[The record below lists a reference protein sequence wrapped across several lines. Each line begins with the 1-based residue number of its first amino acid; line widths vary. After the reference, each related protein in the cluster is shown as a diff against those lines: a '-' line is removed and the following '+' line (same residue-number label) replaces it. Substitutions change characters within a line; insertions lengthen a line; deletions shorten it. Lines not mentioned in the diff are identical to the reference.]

1 MNQATWNRS
10 GLKRSLL
17 SIAIGMIVAG
27 LLIQLSGY
35 NALTAYGALW
45 TGATGLQ
52 AGPAMG
58 PSDITVGTGHLD
70 LFQLAQ
76 SLATI
81 TPLLLCGL
89 AVALGLRA
97 GLFNIGAQGQMT
109 AGALAAACAGL
120 IGSTGHGGLP
130 AFIHVPLII
139 AVGGIAGAVWGGLAG
154 FLKAWRGVH
163 EVISTI
169 MLNFIGLDLATY
181 LVSHNLRDPHSQNL
195 QTTTIAP
202 SALLSP
208 LVAHSNLTIGLFLAI
223 AAAIGLNFLI
233 SKTSTGFSIRAV
245 GNNPEAAEANGISTA
260 RTLVFTMALS
270 GGLAGIAGALEVM
283 GVHHR
288 YVDGLAGSYGFDGIA
303 VALLAGLSGGGAILS
318 AIFFGLLASGSDSM
332 QATTSV
338 PAPVA
343 VVVQAI
349 VIIFVGIRQFGFGQ
363 FTKRPDPGPS
373 TPGDPPVGS
382 ESADSAPTLEER
394 SAANAGN

>member
-1 MNQATWNRS
+1 MSEASTHS
-10 GLKRSLL
+10 GGLKRSLL
-17 SIAIGMIVAG
+17 SVTFGLVAAG
-27 LLIQLSGY
+27 ILIQLSGY
-35 NALTAYGALW
+35 NALAAYGALW

-58 PSDITVGTGHLD
+58 PADITIGTGHLD

-89 AVALGLRA
+89 AVAVGLRA

-109 AGALAAACAGL
+109 VGALAAASVGL
-120 IGSTGHGGLP
+120 IGSSVHGALP
-130 AFIHVPLII
+130 ALIHVPLTI
-139 AVGGIAGAVWGGLAG
+139 AAGAVVGAAWGGLAG
-154 FLKAWRGVH
+154 LLKAWRGVH

-169 MLNFIGLDLATY
+169 MLNFIGIDLATY

-208 LVAHSNLTIGLFLAI
+208 MVAHSNLTVGLFLAI
-223 AAAIGLNFLI
+223 AAAIGMNYLI
-233 SKTSTGFSIRAV
+233 SRTSAGFMVRAV
-245 GNNPEAAEANGISTA
+245 GNNPEAAEANGISTG
-260 RTLVFTMALS
+260 RTLIFTMALS

-332 QATTSV
+332 QATISV

-349 VIIFVGIRQFGFGQ
+349 VIIFVGVRYLPFLR
-363 FTKRPDPGPS
+363 KREIPLPTPPG
-373 TPGDPPVGS
+373 
-382 ESADSAPTLEER
+382 
-394 SAANAGN
+394 

>member
-1 MNQATWNRS
+1 MNPTTS
-10 GLKRSLL
+10 GGVLKRSLL
-17 SIAIGMIVAG
+17 SIAVALIVAG
-27 LLIQLSGY
+27 FLIQASGY
-35 NALTAYGALW
+35 NALAAYGALW

-52 AGPAMG
+52 SGPANG
-58 PSDITVGTGHLD
+58 PADITIGTGHLD

-81 TPLLLCGL
+81 TPLLFCGL
-89 AVALGLRA
+89 AVAVGLRA

-109 AGALAAACAGL
+109 VGALGAACVGL
-120 IGSTGHGGLP
+120 LGSSGRTVLP
-130 AFIHVPLII
+130 PLIHMLLTI
-139 AVGGIAGAVWGGLAG
+139 SMGAIVGAAWGALAG

-169 MLNFIGLDLATY
+169 MLNFIGIDLVTY
-181 LVSHNLRDPHSQNL
+181 LVSHNLKDPHSQNL

-202 SALLSP
+202 TSLLPP
-208 LVAHSNLTIGLFLAI
+208 LVAHSNLTIGLLLAI
-223 AAAIGLNFLI
+223 AAAIGINFLI
-233 SKTSTGFSIRAV
+233 SRTSLGYRIRAV
-245 GNNPEAAEANGISTA
+245 GNNPDAAEANGISTA
-260 RTLVFTMALS
+260 RTLIVTMAFS

-318 AIFFGLLASGSDSM
+318 AFFFGLLASGSDSM

-349 VIIFVGIRQFGFGQ
+349 VIIFVGIRYLPFRLSGL
-363 FTKRPDPGPS
+363 RRLRR
-373 TPGDPPVGS
+373 S
-382 ESADSAPTLEER
+382 ESPAR
-394 SAANAGN
+394 SSPESVPPRS